1 MPNQESIKN
10 LRSFCGASITSCK
23 KALEEAG
30 GDFAKALEILKKQG
44 ADIAQKKS
52 ARETKAGVVDAY
64 IHQDRRLGAVVVLKS
79 ETDFVSRGQE
89 FVSFAHELAMHVA
102 AMNPKNSEEFM
113 SQPFIKDQSKTVKEC
128 LEEKIAKFGENIEVA
143 GFSRFEL

>member
-1 MPNQESIKN
+1 MPNPESIKK

-30 GDFAKALEILKKQG
+30 DDFEKALEILRKQG
-44 ADIAQKKS
+44 AEIAQKKS
-52 ARETKAGVVDAY
+52 ERETKAGVVDAY

-79 ETDFVSRGQE
+79 ETDFVSRGEE

-102 AMNPKNSEEFM
+102 AMNPKDAEELM
-113 SQPFIKDQSKTVKEC
+113 SQPFIKDQSRTVKDC
-128 LEEKIAKFGENIEVA
+128 IQEKIAKFGENIEVA
-143 GFSRFEL
+143 DFSRFEL